1 MASYR
6 VSEDDIV
13 LLLGVD
19 APTALVLSQKSIVR
33 LPEERFHQIL
43 TRNIENALQFLQ
55 QMYGPV
61 TSYSITR
68 EPVGLVIAIPTSVL
82 PSTN

>member
-1 MASYR
+1 MAAYR
-6 VSEDDIV
+6 ESEDDIV
-13 LLLGVD
+13 LLPDQD
-19 APTALVLSQKSIVR
+19 APTALVLSQRSITGLR
-33 LPEERFHQIL
+33 DDEFHQTL
-43 TRNIENALQFLQ
+43 TRNIENALQLLQ

-68 EPVGLVIAIPTSVL
+68 EPVGVVIAIPTSVL